1 MEHSLSGPAGRRVTR
16 GSTAL
21 ARSILGPAVL
31 TAVVMTCAPAAFAAT
46 FTATTAPL
54 SIGNGCSGHL
64 GGGASSAP
72 LSAAVACAGPGYAKE
87 ASAYATYGL
96 VGAMG
101 YGAGNGGGFGDAYFT
116 DTVRFTSSDPLAT
129 QTTVAVQLALDG
141 LLAASAGPPNPNQT
155 NAVAQAEVS
164 AALYFNETA
173 PLMFNRS
180 LVDDPRGF
188 ASSTFRNDFSV
199 VSGDPL
205 AANLNV
211 LLRSFTFIVPLNRDI
226 SYTFRVNAGT
236 YAYGDNAVAQ
246 AEFSHTFGFP
256 TGINAFVL
264 PTGVTA
270 NAGDYLVNNR
280 FGSDTPGVPEPA
292 TWAMLVAG
300 FGLAGAALRGAR
312 AGHPRDLASS

>member
-1 MEHSLSGPAGRRVTR
+1 MTH

-21 ARSILGPAVL
+21 ARFVGPAVL
-31 TAVVMTCAPAAFAAT
+31 AAAIAVWAPTASAAT

-64 GGGASSAP
+64 GGGNSSTP
-72 LSAAVACAGPGYAKE
+72 LSAAVACSGPGYAKE
-87 ASAYATYGL
+87 AAAYATYGL

-141 LLAASAGPPNPNQT
+141 LLAASAGAFNPSQP

-164 AALYFNETA
+164 AYLYFNEA
-173 PLMFNRS
+173 SPLLFNRS

-188 ASSTFRNDFSV
+188 ATSTFRNDFSV

-211 LLRSFTFIVPLNRDI
+211 LLRSFTYVVPLNRDI

-236 YAYGDNAVAQ
+236 YAYGENAVAQ

-256 TGINAFVL
+256 TGIDAFVL
-264 PTGVTA
+264 PAGVTA

-280 FGSDTPGVPEPA
+280 FGSAVPGVPEPA

-300 FGLAGAALRGAR
+300 FGLARAALRRTRVGNASR
-312 AGHPRDLASS
+312 LAATA